1 MAHFIIKQ
9 NLWPQWNFIM
19 SLTEQNT
26 KPLKY
31 FKQSKVQ
38 VYHTGYS
45 CHPFFFFSCYSYE
58 RKWCFCDS
66 YVKKKMKWTE
76 EIFSTFEP
84 DCLSVW
90 ILHRLFS
97 QCLLI
102 CPFLPLFWFRLRLP
116 SNTQMKMDGRT
127 PKTT

>member
-26 KPLKY
+26 KQLKY

-45 CHPFFFFSCYSYE
+45 FFFLAVTHVNGNGVF
-58 RKWCFCDS
+58 
-66 YVKKKMKWTE
+66 VTHMLKKMKWTQ
-76 EIFSTFEP
+76 EIFSIFEP

-116 SNTQMKMDGRT
+116 STTQMKMDGRT

>member
-45 CHPFFFFSCYSYE
+45 CHPFFFLAVTHMN
-58 RKWCFCDS
+58 RNGVFCDS
-66 YVKKKMKWTE
+66 YVKKKNE
-76 EIFSTFEP
+76 VDSRNIFY
-84 DCLSVW
+84 
-90 ILHRLFS
+90 I
-97 QCLLI
+97 
-102 CPFLPLFWFRLRLP
+102 
-116 SNTQMKMDGRT
+116 
-127 PKTT
+127 